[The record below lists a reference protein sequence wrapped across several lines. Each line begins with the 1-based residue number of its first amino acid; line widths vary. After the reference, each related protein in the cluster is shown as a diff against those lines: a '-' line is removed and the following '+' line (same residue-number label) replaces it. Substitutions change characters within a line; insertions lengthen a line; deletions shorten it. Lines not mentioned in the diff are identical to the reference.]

1 MAIANGTQELRLF
14 DFENGPII
22 QVEVNLEEAPLFLFK
37 RRSRREESIEAWN
50 SIVTREGNRLEQYW
64 KITAHRDFGL
74 PGPLDQDVFVA
85 VMTLVSRRG
94 GIPPDGRVSFT
105 LYELME
111 ILGKT
116 HAGKNYEDLRDS
128 LDRLA
133 ETSIFAQNAFY
144 SQEDEDFKSH
154 RFHIWGVEFARKKRR
169 GRASEHHT
177 LRFDDN
183 LVRSY
188 NASYLKSLDSDF
200 YYSLGKPLARSL
212 YRLIDVKRKDL
223 LSWTVELDQLRQ
235 MVSMPPSY
243 RYPSKIKRHLD
254 PAHRELVK
262 QGFLVRAEYD
272 QRGKQHVVH
281 YRVSQKFVRERA
293 RASFDLSERE
303 RFAVDSLVANRVWAE
318 PARELVAKYG
328 PAHCLHYVE
337 ALPYQE
343 GVRDT
348 GAWLR
353 KYIENGWPVKGPED
367 HKELEPTLPVG
378 ESNGFR
384 ELPEPR
390 PEPPEADP
398 PALELWTW
406 ILQHAAGEAGAPS
419 LKVWFEGTVPVAL
432 DGTTLSIWV
441 PNSFA
446 QEYIEARFKETLE
459 SSMRAKLG
467 NDARIIVRCASGPDS
482 APLPTDTEEFAA
494 EIEHR
499 KAAGEFD
506 EAIKSFETLPYEQY
520 RSFVGHDVKHLD
532 GECFYLT
539 IDGELY
545 IYAGGR
551 DPDCRHYLCTLK
563 R

>member
-1 MAIANGTQELRLF
+1 MTENGTHELRLF
-14 DFENGPII
+14 DFETGPII
-22 QVEVNLEEAPLFLFK
+22 QVEVNLEEAPLFMFK
-37 RRSRREESIEAWN
+37 RRARLEESIEAWN
-50 SIVTREGNRLEQYW
+50 SIITREGNRLEQYW
-64 KITAHRDFGL
+64 KITAHREFGL

-94 GIPPDGRVSFT
+94 GMPLDGRVSFT

-116 HAGKNYEDLRDS
+116 HAGNNYEDLRDS

-133 ETSIFAQNAFY
+133 ETSIYAQNAFY

-154 RFHIWGVEFARKKRR
+154 RFHIWSVQFSRKKRR

-200 YYSLGKPLARSL
+200 YYALKKPLARSL
-212 YRLIDVKRKDL
+212 YRLIDVKRKDNM
-223 LSWTVELDQLRQ
+223 SWTVDLDQLRQ
-235 MVSMPPSY
+235 LVSMPPSY

-254 PAHRELVK
+254 PAHKELVK
-262 QGFLVRAEYD
+262 EGFLDRAEYD
-272 QRGKQHVVH
+272 KRGKQQIVH
-281 YRVSQKFVRERA
+281 YRVSPKFVRERA
-293 RASFDLSERE
+293 RASVDLSDRE
-303 RFAVDSLVANRVWAE
+303 RFAIERLVANRVWSD
-318 PARELVAKYG
+318 PARELVLKHG
-328 PAHCLHYVE
+328 PEHCLHYVE

-343 GVRDT
+343 GVRDV

-353 KYIENGWPVKGPED
+353 KYIENGWPVKGAED
-367 HKELEPTLPVG
+367 HKELELRLPV
-378 ESNGFR
+378 EEFDVSPPR
-384 ELPEPR
+384 PERR
-390 PEPPEADP
+390 PEPPEPDP
-398 PALELWTW
+398 DALELWMW
-406 ILQHAAGEAGAPS
+406 ILQHAAGETGAPS

-467 NDARIIVRCASGPDS
+467 SDAHIVVRCASGPDS
-482 APLPTDTEEFAA
+482 SPLPADVEEFAA
-494 EIEHR
+494 EIERR

-532 GECFYLT
+532 GERFYLT

-545 IYAGGR
+545 VYAGGR
-551 DPDCRHYLCTLK
+551 DSNCRHYLCTLE